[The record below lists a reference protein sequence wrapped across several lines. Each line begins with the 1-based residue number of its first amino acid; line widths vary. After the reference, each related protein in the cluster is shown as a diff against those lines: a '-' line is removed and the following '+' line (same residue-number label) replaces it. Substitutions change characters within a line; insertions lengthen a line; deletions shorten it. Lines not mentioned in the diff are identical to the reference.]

1 MKKEYLLSV
10 MLFIIFIMLLWACQ
24 FIENTKVSYSEL
36 LLIQRRY
43 EASITKIESNLQQL
57 ENQKVEITDKMMW
70 VYENRKEFNE

>member
-24 FIENTKVSYSEL
+24 FLENTKASYNEL

-57 ENQKVEITDKMMW
+57 ESQKVEITDKMIW
-70 VYENRKEFNE
+70 VYENRKEFNK

>member
-10 MLFIIFIMLLWACQ
+10 MLFIIFIMLLWVCQ
-24 FIENTKVSYSEL
+24 FLENTKVSYNEL

-43 EASITKIESNLQQL
+43 ETSITKIESNLQQL
-57 ENQKVEITDKMMW
+57 ENQKVEITDKMIY

>member
-24 FIENTKVSYSEL
+24 FLENTKVSYNEL

-43 EASITKIESNLQQL
+43 EASIAKIESNLQQL
-57 ENQKVEITDKMMW
+57 ESQKVEITDKMMW
-70 VYENRKEFNE
+70 VYKHRKEFNE